1 MPYVNQY
8 KREEIDST
16 NGVNSLI
23 SEIEC
28 AGDLNYTITKLCH
41 EYTKKFGER
50 YQTYNDLIGALEGA
64 KLELYRRKIA
74 PYEDIKIVENGDV

>member
-8 KREEIDST
+8 KRDEIDTT
-16 NGVNSLI
+16 NAVNSLI
-23 SEIEC
+23 EVIDC

-41 EYTKKFGER
+41 VYVGKFGER
-50 YQTYNDLIGALEGA
+50 YQTYNDLMGVLEGA

-74 PYEDIKIVENGDV
+74 PYEDIKIVENRDV